1 VVVESDE
8 IVPTTAIPPDQIITP
23 GVFVDAVV
31 PAR

>member
-1 VVVESDE
+1 VVAESDE
-8 IVPTTAIPPDQIITP
+8 IVPTSAIPPDHIVTP